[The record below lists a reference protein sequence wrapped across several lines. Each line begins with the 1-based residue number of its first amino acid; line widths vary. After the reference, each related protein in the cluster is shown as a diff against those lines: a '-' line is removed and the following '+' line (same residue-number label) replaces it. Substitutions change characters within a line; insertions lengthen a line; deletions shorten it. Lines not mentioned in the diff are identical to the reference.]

1 MVENEEAAL
10 RAEIAR
16 LNKMVVALMNRA
28 ERAMSAQG
36 SDFGLFQSTVI
47 LERQVQER
55 TKALEAAL
63 QENEKINRA
72 MQRAKEQLSKRRMR
86 SASSSASLKN
96 PTSSCCNPKS
106 WHRSVN
112 WRQVLP
118 TR

>member
-63 QENEKINRA
+63 QEKAAKAIENKRFEKEMDFGKI
-72 MQRAKEQLSKRRMR
+72 KVVDPVTK
-86 SASSSASLKN
+86 K
-96 PTSSCCNPKS
+96 K
-106 WHRSVN
+106 
-112 WRQVLP
+112 
-118 TR
+118 